1 MRGMMGVAGEIPAA
15 KLVQTGGAVNRS
27 GKATFR
33 PAVDST
39 ALPGDIL
46 VVLCEVGL
54 FPILGSGSTWQGDG
68 LIRWQQLTAATMAV
82 EFSRPDMT
90 QPFRWAIIRN
100 VRDIVR
106 RINGTAYLSTAFSGF
121 AKTENH
127 VGLIMMTSIDPASGS
142 TTPHVDVGAQRIPSI
157 ANYIRPAP
165 DDDERINLHTFF
177 YPPYSTYPNNL
188 GFDAGD
194 KASWPTDFRV
204 YEMIGG

>member
-1 MRGMMGVAGEIPAA
+1 MRGIMGASGEIPAA
-15 KLVQTGGAVNRS
+15 KLVQTGPAIVRAS
-27 GKATFR
+27 KPTFR
-33 PAVDST
+33 PAEDAG
-39 ALPGDIL
+39 ALTGDIFIN
-46 VVLCEVGL
+46 VCEVPL
-54 FPILGSGSTWQGDG
+54 FPTFGAGSTWQGDG
-68 LIRWQQLTAATMAV
+68 LLRWQKLTAAALAV